1 MVVTCGCLIA
11 IQVSLVLQNNGYVRN
26 IRSNSG
32 ISLALQAFSMDGGVG
47 IGTTTGHGGL
57 FINSPT
63 KVVGVLTATQFVG
76 DGSLLTGIVA
86 SGTGITIQEEGS
98 NVGTASTINFVGA
111 AVTATISSGTATIS
125 VSAPPPASGGKFID
139 NAAGIHTTSAVGVKT
154 DLPKTAL
161 QVETFGIEAGIGTFS
176 AVVGTPVVI
185 DQFNVS
191 TSPFRT
197 AEYISLHIHHAN
209 GMQSQKV
216 LVMQDGSNAYSNEFA
231 IMYSSADPIVSFAS
245 TVSGGV

>member
-11 IQVSLVLQNNGYVRN
+11 TQVALVKNNGYVRN
-26 IRSNSG
+26 IYSNSNV
-32 ISLALQAFSMDGGVG
+32 SLALQAFGMYGGVG
-47 IGTTTGHGGL
+47 IGTTNGHGGF

-86 SGTGITIQEEGS
+86 SGTGVTIQEEGS

-111 AVTATISSGTATIS
+111 AVTATISSELQL
-125 VSAPPPASGGKFID
+125 SALGVPPPASGGKFV
-139 NAAGIHTTSAVGVKT
+139 NNVVGIHTTSAVGVKT

-161 QVETFGIEAGIGTFS
+161 QVETFGIEAGIGTSFS

-191 TSPFRT
+191 TSPFKT
-197 AEYISLHIHHAN
+197 AEYTINIHHAN

-216 LVMQDGSNAYSNEFA
+216 LVMQDG
-231 IMYSSADPIVSFAS
+231 VSPTLMS
-245 TVSGGV
+245 LQSCIHLQILLYPSHLR